1 MQIAKNFKPSVRLW
15 GLGGGFLGESMKKF
29 IPREKLSRKAKKE
42 IDRRARA
49 VWGIS
54 PVSRKKED
62 KTKYNRK
69 RVEKVEY

>member
-1 MQIAKNFKPSVRLW
+1 
-15 GLGGGFLGESMKKF
+15 MKKF
-29 IPREKLSRKAKKE
+29 TPREKLSQKAKKE

-49 VWGIS
+49 VWIIS